1 MYTKTSKDNASNSVF
16 NTKLMKTALTEL
28 RKHLKAKHMSLRTGL
43 YFDDT
48 KYTFLNK
55 ELQEFII
62 KSTDKDVSY
71 QAYHVTID
79 FLSNHLIQIITSEIP
94 FLDDFIQ
101 YAKQLAMELG
111 YQAIVIR
118 NQIPVPLDC
127 AAELNVPLFPT
138 NSLNRYKI
146 NDLFGYLEENHPY
159 YVLELEKGCVH
170 QKIETYRTVLDILEK
185 KQSEIKRFSFIEG
198 YSTYNQLGFN
208 FHHAGYEGKL
218 SVLYEPNGIFVQEKE
233 LGFKQQL
240 YSNDQLLQV
249 IDELLELCET
259 TMRLKVL
266 VKPSR
271 KYFDKIFFKIS
282 DFPHPLIG
290 NMFTLLEEE
299 FEFEKIEEM
308 SVDVKN
314 CPPITRYQEHV
325 LFFEL
330 FGFYFVIH
338 IDTSDVKMY
347 KTKKEAIFEFTSICN
362 QIEEER
368 HQAELKEI
376 QEIANLIDTL

>member
-1 MYTKTSKDNASNSVF
+1 MYTKMSKDNAPNSVF
-16 NTKLMKTALTEL
+16 NTKLMKIALTEL
-28 RKHLKAKHMSLRTGL
+28 RKQLKEKHMSLRTGF
-43 YFDDT
+43 YVDDT

-55 ELQEFII
+55 ELKEFII
-62 KSTDKDVSY
+62 KSTDKDVS
-71 QAYHVTID
+71 YHVTID

-101 YAKQLAMELG
+101 YAKQLAIELG
-111 YQAIVIR
+111 YQAILVR
-118 NQIPVPLDC
+118 NQIPVPLEC
-127 AAELNVPLFPT
+127 AEKLNVPLFPVK
-138 NSLNRYKI
+138 SLSRYKI

-159 YVLELEKGCVH
+159 YVVELEKGCVH
-170 QKIETYRTVLDILEK
+170 QKIETYCTVVDILEE
-185 KQSEIKRFSFIEG
+185 KQSEIKTFSFFEG
-198 YSTYNQLGFN
+198 YSTYNQLEFN
-208 FHHAGYEGKL
+208 FYHAGCDGKL
-218 SVLYEPNGIFVQEKE
+218 HVEYQLNGVFVKEKE
-233 LGFKQQL
+233 LEFKQQL
-240 YSNDQLLQV
+240 HSNDQLPQ
-249 IDELLELCET
+249 IINELLELWET
-259 TMRLKVL
+259 TMRLKAL
-266 VKPSR
+266 VKPTR

-308 SVDVKN
+308 SVDVKS

-338 IDTSDVKMY
+338 INTNDVKIY
-347 KTKKEAIFEFTSICN
+347 KEKKEAIFKFKSICN

>member
-1 MYTKTSKDNASNSVF
+1 MYTKTSKANAPNSVF
-16 NTKLMKTALTEL
+16 NTKLMKTALTGL
-28 RKHLKAKHMSLRTGL
+28 RKQLKEKNMSLRTGL
-43 YFDDT
+43 YFDET

-62 KSTDKDVSY
+62 KSTDEDVS
-71 QAYHVTID
+71 YHVTID

-101 YAKQLAMELG
+101 YAKQLANELG

-118 NQIPVPLDC
+118 NQIPVPLEC
-127 AAELNVPLFPT
+127 AEQLNVPLFPV
-138 NSLNRYKI
+138 NSLNRYKTT
-146 NDLFGYLEENHPY
+146 DLFGYLEENHPY
-159 YVLELEKGCVH
+159 YVVELEKGCVH
-170 QKIETYRTVLDILEK
+170 QKIQTYSTVVDILEK

-218 SVLYEPNGIFVQEKE
+218 NVIYEPNGIFVKEKE
-233 LGFKQQL
+233 LEFKQQL
-240 YSNDQLLQV
+240 YSNDQLLQI

-271 KYFDKIFFKIS
+271 KYFDKIFFRTA

-290 NMFTLLEEE
+290 DMFTLLEEE
-299 FEFEKIEEM
+299 FELEEIEEM
-308 SVDVKN
+308 SVDVKGFL
-314 CPPITRYQEHV
+314 PITGYQERV

-338 IDTSDVKMY
+338 NDTNNVKKY

-362 QIEEER
+362 HIEEER
-368 HQAELKEI
+368 HQAELKKI

>member
-1 MYTKTSKDNASNSVF
+1 MYTKMSKDNAPNSVF
-16 NTKLMKTALTEL
+16 NTIQMKTAITGL
-28 RKHLKAKHMSLRTGL
+28 RKQLKEKNMSLRTGL
-43 YFDDT
+43 YFDET
-48 KYTFLNK
+48 KYTFRNK

-62 KSTDKDVSY
+62 KSMDKDVSY
-71 QAYHVTID
+71 QSYHVTID
-79 FLSNHLIQIITSEIP
+79 FLSNHLIQVITSEIP

-101 YAKQLAMELG
+101 YAKQLAMELD

-118 NQIPVPLDC
+118 NQIPVPLEC

-138 NSLNRYKI
+138 NSLNRYKL

-159 YVLELEKGCVH
+159 YVVELEKGCVH

-208 FHHAGYEGKL
+208 FHHVGYEGKI

-282 DFPHPLIG
+282 DFPHSLIG

-308 SVDVKN
+308 SVDVKS
-314 CPPITRYQEHV
+314 CPTITRYQEHV

-338 IDTSDVKMY
+338 IDTNEVKMH
-347 KTKKEAIFEFTSICN
+347 KVKNEAIFEFTSICN

-368 HQAELKEI
+368 HQVELK
-376 QEIANLIDTL
+376 EIANLIDTL

>member
-1 MYTKTSKDNASNSVF
+1 MYTKTSKDNAPNSVF
-16 NTKLMKTALTEL
+16 NTKQMKIALTAL
-28 RKHLKAKHMSLRTGL
+28 RKHLKEKHMSLRTGL

-62 KSTDKDVSY
+62 KSTDEDVSY
-71 QAYHVTID
+71 QDYHVTID

-118 NQIPVPLDC
+118 NQIPVPLEC

-159 YVLELEKGCVH
+159 YVVELEKGCVH
-170 QKIETYRTVLDILEK
+170 QKIETYRIVLDILEK

-233 LGFKQQL
+233 LGFKQQF

-308 SVDVKN
+308 SVDVKS
-314 CPPITRYQEHV
+314 CPTITRYQERV

-330 FGFYFVIH
+330 FGYYFVIH
-338 IDTSDVKMY
+338 IDTNDVKMY
-347 KTKKEAIFEFTSICN
+347 KAKKEAIFEFTSICN
-362 QIEEER
+362 QIEEKR
-368 HQAELKEI
+368 HQEELK
-376 QEIANLIDTL
+376 EIANLIDTL

>member
-1 MYTKTSKDNASNSVF
+1 MYTKTSKDNAPNSVF
-16 NTKLMKTALTEL
+16 NTKQMKIALTAL
-28 RKHLKAKHMSLRTGL
+28 RKHLKEKHMSLRTGL

-62 KSTDKDVSY
+62 KSTDEDVSY
-71 QAYHVTID
+71 QDYHVTID

-118 NQIPVPLDC
+118 NQIPVPLEC

-159 YVLELEKGCVH
+159 YVVELEKGCVH
-170 QKIETYRTVLDILEK
+170 QKIETYRIVLDILEK

-233 LGFKQQL
+233 LGFKQQF

-308 SVDVKN
+308 SVDVKS
-314 CPPITRYQEHV
+314 CPTITRYQERV

-330 FGFYFVIH
+330 FGYYFVIH
-338 IDTSDVKMY
+338 IDTNDVKMY
-347 KTKKEAIFEFTSICN
+347 KAKKEAIFEFTSICN
-362 QIEEER
+362 QIEEKR
-368 HQAELKEI
+368 HQEELK
-376 QEIANLIDTL
+376 EIANLIDIL